1 LDTKEINF
9 KFFLKK
15 TLFYICNYHDDNPWK
30 IHILMMVRTEREQK
44 VERQQKESGKK
55 GGQKLE
61 GLYVGE
67 GFVLSTFSILGPH
80 LPDFGT
86 PPLGLTGSGGPSN
99 PEGTRH
105 KTFSYVLIMSCIYS
119 PKSHQLFLPT
129 YPPTYLQ
136 DLLSP
141 K

>member
-1 LDTKEINF
+1 MAVK
-9 KFFLKK
+9 
-15 TLFYICNYHDDNPWK
+15 
-30 IHILMMVRTEREQK
+30 TEREQK

-55 GGQKLE
+55 GGKKSE

-67 GFVLSTFSILGPH
+67 GFVPSTFSFLGPH
-80 LPDFGT
+80 LPDLGT
-86 PPLGLTGSGGPSN
+86 PPLGLPCSGGPSN

-129 YPPTYLQ
+129 YLPTYPQ

>member
-1 LDTKEINF
+1 MT
-9 KFFLKK
+9 
-15 TLFYICNYHDDNPWK
+15 
-30 IHILMMVRTEREQK
+30 VRKEREQK

-67 GFVLSTFSILGPH
+67 GFVLSTFSILILGPH

-86 PPLGLTGSGGPSN
+86 APLGMTGSGRPSN
-99 PEGTRH
+99 PEGTMH
-105 KTFSYVLIMSCIYS
+105 KTFSYSKRHLCTNHVLY
-119 PKSHQLFLPT
+119 LPT
-129 YPPTYLQ
+129 YKSPIIPSYQQ

>member
-1 LDTKEINF
+1 MT
-9 KFFLKK
+9 
-15 TLFYICNYHDDNPWK
+15 
-30 IHILMMVRTEREQK
+30 VRTERDQK
-44 VERQQKESGKK
+44 VESQKESGKK
-55 GGQKLE
+55 GGKKLG

-67 GFVLSTFSILGPH
+67 SFAPSTFSILGPH
-80 LPDFGT
+80 LPNFET

-129 YPPTYLQ
+129 YLQ
-136 DLLSP
+136 DLLAP